1 MILPCKSMFRSLAAA
16 AVGICLPITAFASDV
31 NSHEVKNGDIVT
43 YEIHAISC
51 PTLIQAIDCSVY
63 YDVGSLEYI
72 DGTLA
77 MPALESPVYN
87 TDISGEIR
95 LNAITVEGFDFSE
108 DSVIAIAQFRVKD
121 DSAEKISLYYNMK
134 NFYDEN
140 DTEWKNE
147 YTYDMTSA
155 ESEAEARIVMDAGD
169 AGIDNNIIIT
179 ESDIIS
185 SDIKN
190 ENSEDTELSTDTNY
204 PISSATDREMIY
216 IDEQSDIPSEM
227 AITFETLD
235 TAQPFAETRRKH
247 IIVMAMS
254 AAIMVL
260 IAVVIVTLTK
270 SSDDD
275 SKHTKK

>member
-72 DGTLA
+72 DGTLT

-134 NFYDEN
+134 NFYD
-140 DTEWKNE
+140 
-147 YTYDMTSA
+147 
-155 ESEAEARIVMDAGD
+155 
-169 AGIDNNIIIT
+169 
-179 ESDIIS
+179 
-185 SDIKN
+185 
-190 ENSEDTELSTDTNY
+190 
-204 PISSATDREMIY
+204 
-216 IDEQSDIPSEM
+216 
-227 AITFETLD
+227 
-235 TAQPFAETRRKH
+235 
-247 IIVMAMS
+247 
-254 AAIMVL
+254 
-260 IAVVIVTLTK
+260 
-270 SSDDD
+270 
-275 SKHTKK
+275 